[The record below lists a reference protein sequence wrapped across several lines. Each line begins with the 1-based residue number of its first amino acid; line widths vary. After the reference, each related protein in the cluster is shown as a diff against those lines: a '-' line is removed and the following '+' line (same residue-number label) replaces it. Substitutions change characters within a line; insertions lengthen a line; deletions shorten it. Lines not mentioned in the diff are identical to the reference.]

1 MSETPEAVA
10 GRLVK
15 THGTEALAVA
25 RLAVGKMKM
34 ANKSLAAH
42 WRLVERAVGVLLKP

>member
-10 GRLVK
+10 RRLVQ
-15 THGTEALAVA
+15 THGKEALTVA

-34 ANKSLAAH
+34 ANKSLAEH
-42 WRLVERAVGVLLKP
+42 WRLVEQAVEVLLKP